1 MREPNRGKS
10 LFLSSLKQFVE
21 SDVKYPEELNIPGIK
36 EECSLTAIRE
46 NVIRKS
52 PL

>member
-10 LFLSSLKQFVE
+10 VFLSSLKQFVG
-21 SDVKYPEELNIPGIK
+21 SDVKYPEELNIPALK
-36 EECSLTAIRE
+36 KTAIRE